1 MVRRVFRIGAT
12 MIAAGLLL
20 GAASFQVA
28 QAQPDDVRAQIQRL
42 QRDMRDLQLEV
53 FRNGGPR
60 PGQAAPPP
68 PVVDLAPPANATLMQ
83 RVDDIEES
91 MRRLT
96 GQLEEF
102 SHQAD
107 QLSQRTDRLQR
118 QLDFLEQNRANDQ
131 AAALPPDDAPPA
143 RPGPPRGGQGG
154 TLGTLPSGNR
164 NQTPPAPAYQVG
176 NAQAEFDGAMTF
188 LTRGQYDRASE
199 AFRGFVDS
207 YPDSELAPQALYWNA
222 DIAYS
227 TRRDY
232 PAAARD
238 FAELLKKYPGAQRA
252 PESMLKL
259 GLSLLALGQKQEGCA
274 ALAALPAKYPNAA
287 AAIATRA
294 RTERRTA
301 ACA

>member
-1 MVRRVFRIGAT
+1 MG
-12 MIAAGLLL
+12 
-20 GAASFQVA
+20 
-28 QAQPDDVRAQIQRL
+28 
-42 QRDMRDLQLEV
+42 DLQAVV
-53 FRNGGPR
+53 FRNGGGPG
-60 PGQAAPPP
+60 PGQPAPHPL
-68 PVVDLAPPANATLMQ
+68 VDLAPSQNATVMQ
-83 RVDDIEES
+83 RVDDIEEP

-102 SHQAD
+102 QHSVD

-118 QLDFLEQNRANDQ
+118 QLDFLEQSKANDQ
-131 AAALPPDDAPPA
+131 TAALPQPNEDLTGRAAPPPA
-143 RPGPPRGGQGG
+143 RGQQFG
-154 TLGTLPSGNR
+154 TLGTLPPGNR
-164 NQTPPAPAYQVG
+164 NAPPPQRDFQFG
-176 NAQAEFDGAMTF
+176 DEQGDFDGAMAL
-188 LTRGQYDRASE
+188 LTRGQYDRASD

-227 TRRDY
+227 TRKDY

-287 AAIATRA
+287 PAIAARA
-294 RTERRTA
+294 RAERRTA